1 MKESNSKI
9 PIRNIYYML
18 SYAYQTIKL
27 SEYKKLDVEKFD
39 NVKELY
45 VEILKIGI
53 PVLIR
58 GGLIKDYIRKDDT
71 STVIKGKIDINAS
84 IKRNAL
90 VDKKLVVLYDE
101 FSEDVLLN
109 QILKATIRY
118 LSRTPDVSKTN
129 RRFFFGLL
137 PYFAEATDIELTLG
151 LWKQVRY
158 NRQNIRYQF
167 LIDICRYYFEEL
179 LLDES
184 SEERWLRE
192 VEDEQRLSAL
202 YEKFVFAF
210 YKRETNYKV
219 THPQIPW
226 ISTDGFIDALPVMQT
241 DIVLSDS
248 AKVLIVDT
256 KFYSENMATKFSGG
270 NAKQK
275 SDNLY
280 QIFTYVNN
288 WIPREGE
295 KVGGMLLYA
304 KTTDEHQPDHH
315 YELNGN
321 QISVVTLDLNQEFE
335 RIKLELLT
343 HTKLYFQPV

>member
-18 SYAYQTIKL
+18 SYAYKTIKL

-58 GGLIKDYIRKDDT
+58 GGLIKDYIRVSDKT
-71 STVIKGKIDINAS
+71 TIIRGKVDINAS
-84 IKRNAL
+84 IKQNAL
-90 VDKKLVVLYDE
+90 VDKKLLVLYDE
-101 FSEDVLLN
+101 FSEDILLN
-109 QILKATIRY
+109 QILKATITHLCRSSE
-118 LSRTPDVSKTN
+118 LSKVN

-137 PYFAEATDIELTLG
+137 PYFAAVSEVQLDVG
-151 LWKQVRY
+151 LWRDVRY

-167 LIDICRYYFEEL
+167 LIDICRYLYEEL

-184 SEERWLRE
+184 NEEYLLRE
-192 VEDEQRLSAL
+192 LDDEQQLSAL

-210 YKRETNYKV
+210 YKRETDYMV

-226 ISTDGFIDALPVMQT
+226 NSGNGFTDALPVMQT
-241 DIVLSDS
+241 DIVLKDGN
-248 AKVLIVDT
+248 KTLIIDT
-256 KFYSENMATKFSGG
+256 KFYSENMATKYLGG

-275 SDNLY
+275 SANLY
-280 QIFTYVNN
+280 QLFTYVNN
-288 WIPREGE
+288 WLPQDGE
-295 KVGGMLLYA
+295 VVGGMLLYA

-321 QISVVTLDLNQEFE
+321 KISAVTFDLKQEFDG
-335 RIKLELLT
+335 IKDELLT
-343 HTKLYFQPV
+343 HAKSYFESQ